1 VEKKPFTGFYTHDT
15 LLVMESI
22 SPDKLFDLSQ
32 FRYAAIFEG
41 CTCPWDA
48 LKKLE
53 TYLKTLPL
61 GKIHVKIPEG
71 AFLVNPE
78 IISIDEGSVIEPGA
92 YIKGPCVIGKN
103 VQIRQGAY
111 IRSNVLVGDNAVIG
125 HDTEIK
131 HSIVMN
137 HAAAAHFAYLG
148 DSILG
153 NQVNLGAGTKCANL
167 RLNHQEIYVGGIATG
182 LKKFG
187 AILGDGTQLGC
198 NCVTNP
204 GTVTGKGV
212 LAHPCVNFGGIVPA
226 ASIVKAAHQ
235 PEIVQP

>member
-1 VEKKPFTGFYTHDT
+1 
-15 LLVMESI
+15 MESI
-22 SPDKLFDLSQ
+22 SPDKLFDLAL

-41 CTCPWDA
+41 CTCPWEA

-53 TYLKTLPL
+53 SYLKGMPL
-61 GKIHVKIPEG
+61 GKIRVEIPSG

-78 IISIDEGSVIEPGA
+78 EIYIDEGTIVEPGA

-103 VQIRQGAY
+103 VQIRHGAY
-111 IRSNVLVGDNAVIG
+111 IRGNVLVGDDAVIG

-131 HSIVMN
+131 HTIVMN
-137 HAAAAHFAYLG
+137 KAAAAHFAYLG

-153 NQVNLGAGTKCANL
+153 NHVNLGAGTKCANL
-167 RLNHQEIYVGGIATG
+167 RLNHQEVFVGGIATG

-198 NCVTNP
+198 NSVTNP

-212 LAHPCVNFGGIVPA
+212 IVHPCVNFGGIVPA
-226 ASIVKAAHQ
+226 GAIVKAMQQ

>member
-1 VEKKPFTGFYTHDT
+1 
-15 LLVMESI
+15 MESI
-22 SPDKLFDLSQ
+22 SPDKLFDLAL

-48 LKKLE
+48 LKRLE
-53 TYLKTLPL
+53 EYLKSLPL
-61 GKIHVKIPEG
+61 GKIDVKIPEG

-78 IISIDEGSVIEPGA
+78 LISIDKETVIEPGA

-111 IRSNVLVGDNAVIG
+111 IRGNVLVGDNAVIG

-131 HSIVMN
+131 HSILMN

-153 NQVNLGAGTKCANL
+153 NHVNLGAGTKCANL
-167 RLNHQEIYVGGIATG
+167 RLNHEEVFVGGINTG
-182 LKKFG
+182 LKKLG
-187 AILGDGTQLGC
+187 AILGDATQTGC
-198 NCVTNP
+198 NSVSNP
-204 GTVTGKGV
+204 GAVTGKGV
-212 LAHPCVNFGGIVPA
+212 LVYPCVNFGGIVPA
-226 ASIVKAAHQ
+226 GSIVKSSQQ
-235 PEIVQP
+235 PVIEQP

>member
-1 VEKKPFTGFYTHDT
+1 
-15 LLVMESI
+15 MESI
-22 SPDKLFDLSQ
+22 SPDKLFDLAQ
-32 FRYAAIFEG
+32 FRFRAIFDG

-53 TYLKTLPL
+53 AFIMKLPL
-61 GKIHVKIPEG
+61 GEIRVEIPAG

-78 IISIDEGSVIEPGA
+78 LISIDEGTIIEPGA

-111 IRSNVLVGDNAVIG
+111 IRGNVLVGDDAVIG

-131 HSIVMN
+131 HTIVMN

-153 NQVNLGAGTKCANL
+153 NHVNLGAGTKCANL
-167 RLNHQEIYVGGIATG
+167 RLKHDEVHVGGVATG

-187 AILGDGTQLGC
+187 AILGDSTQLGC

-212 LAHPCVNFGGIVPA
+212 LAHPCVNFGGIVSEG
-226 ASIVKAAHQ
+226 SIVKAAQQ
-235 PEIVQP
+235 PVIVQP